1 MISTEAIL
9 KAQVGRWGNSLAVR
23 LPKTLT
29 DRFGVVEGDELDL
42 SGIEAALTEVA
53 EADRIARKKAA
64 IESLKSANWVLP
76 PDWKIDRN
84 DPDMRG

>member
-1 MISTEAIL
+1 M
-9 KAQVGRWGNSLAVR
+9 KAQVGKWGNSLAVR

-29 DRFGVVEGDELDL
+29 DRFGIVEGDDLDL

-53 EADRIARKKAA
+53 EADRLARKKAA
-64 IESLKSANWVLP
+64 IESLRSFNVVLP

-84 DPDMRG
+84 APDMRG

>member
-1 MISTEAIL
+1 M
-9 KAQVGRWGNSLAVR
+9 KAQVGKWGNSLAVR

-29 DRFGVVEGDELDL
+29 DRFGIVEGAELDL
-42 SGIEAALTEVA
+42 GGIETALTEVV
-53 EADRIARKKAA
+53 EADRVARKKAA
-64 IESLKSANWVLP
+64 IESLKSTNLILP